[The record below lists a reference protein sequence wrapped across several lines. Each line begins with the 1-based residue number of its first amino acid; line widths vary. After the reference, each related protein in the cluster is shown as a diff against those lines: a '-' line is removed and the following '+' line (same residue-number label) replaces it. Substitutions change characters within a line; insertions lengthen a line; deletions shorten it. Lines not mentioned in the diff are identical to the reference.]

1 MASAPFEGEDGEE
14 GCLLAPLEREVRV
27 DVVVLMVGNAM
38 LEELEV
44 WFSVDGEMLRE
55 DDG

>member
-1 MASAPFEGEDGEE
+1 
-14 GCLLAPLEREVRV
+14 
-27 DVVVLMVGNAM
+27 MVGNVM

-55 DDG
+55 DDGQRVF